1 MSERPT
7 PGPVAPVPS
16 RPRAALAPEPG
27 TEPPRHGVTT
37 GFLARRLGVS
47 PTTLRSWDRR
57 YGLGPAVRAEG
68 RQRRWSPDDVA
79 MLQDMCRLTAAGV
92 PPAEAARAAI
102 ERARG
107 RAAAEVTVVPPTARA
122 DDVDNAEPAGSPTT
136 AEPPT
141 SAGPSE
147 PAGPP
152 TLATPPE
159 PATSRALLPPPELAD
174 LPSLDAP
181 RGLAAPPERA
191 APSGRA
197 RRGRLPASALP
208 LGDVRQECRG
218 VARAAVRLD
227 AAAVQEQ
234 LRAVVRAH
242 GLVVAWEGVMA
253 PTLRAVGRKWESSGD
268 RYVEVEHL
276 LSWHISTTL
285 RHVYLSAPPPG
296 EAAPVLLACLPD
308 EHHTLPLEALAAA
321 LAERHVPVLML
332 GGAVP
337 AEALEGAV
345 RRVAPAAVALWA
357 QSRPTAALS
366 LAQRVAA
373 TRWGIRG
380 ARRHSP
386 VLLCGPGWG
395 RRTPEELLR
404 PSGLHDAVTTLVPLS
419 ASTRP

>member
-1 MSERPT
+1 MSDRPT
-7 PGPVAPVPS
+7 AEP
-16 RPRAALAPEPG
+16 APEL
-27 TEPPRHGVTT
+27 PRHGVTT

-79 MLQDMCRLTAAGV
+79 MLQEMCRLTAAGV
-92 PPAEAARAAI
+92 PPAEAARAAL

-107 RAAAEVTVVPPTARA
+107 KAAEGTVVPPGARPG
-122 DDVDNAEPAGSPTT
+122 DVDTAALPA
-136 AEPPT
+136 PP
-141 SAGPSE
+141 
-147 PAGPP
+147 
-152 TLATPPE
+152 L
-159 PATSRALLPPPELAD
+159 R
-174 LPSLDAP
+174 AP
-181 RGLAAPPERA
+181 RGHH
-191 APSGRA
+191 
-197 RRGRLPASALP
+197 PASALP

-218 VARAAVRLD
+218 LARAAVRLD
-227 AAAVQEQ
+227 AVAVQEQ
-234 LRAVVRAH
+234 LSAVVRDH
-242 GLVVAWEGVMA
+242 GLVVAWEEVMV

-285 RHVYLSAPPPG
+285 RHAHLSAPRPAG

-308 EHHTLPLEALAAA
+308 EHHTLPLEALGAA

-337 AEALEGAV
+337 AEALDGAV

-357 QSRPTAALS
+357 QSRSTVGLP
-366 LAQRVAA
+366 LAQHIAA
-373 TRWGIRG
+373 ARWGIRG

-404 PSGLHDAVTTLVPLS
+404 PSGLRDAVTTLVPLS
-419 ASTRP
+419 AATRP

>member
-1 MSERPT
+1 MAQRPT
-7 PGPVAPVPS
+7 PGF
-16 RPRAALAPEPG
+16 LAPAPEQVA
-27 TEPPRHGVTT
+27 ELPRHRVTT

-68 RQRRWSPDDVA
+68 RQRRWSPEDVA
-79 MLQDMCRLTAAGV
+79 MLQEMCRLTATGV
-92 PPAEAARAAI
+92 PPAEAARAAM

-107 RAAAEVTVVPPTARA
+107 QVGEVPRSTVVPPAARPG
-122 DDVDNAEPAGSPTT
+122 DVGVPAP
-136 AEPPT
+136 
-141 SAGPSE
+141 
-147 PAGPP
+147 
-152 TLATPPE
+152 
-159 PATSRALLPPPELAD
+159 
-174 LPSLDAP
+174 
-181 RGLAAPPERA
+181 AAPA
-191 APSGRA
+191 VRA
-197 RRGRLPASALP
+197 RRGHPPASALP

-218 VARAAVRLD
+218 LARAAVRLD

-234 LRAVVRAH
+234 LLAVVGAY
-242 GLVVAWEGVMA
+242 GLVVAWEEVMA

-276 LSWHISTTL
+276 LSWYISTTL
-285 RHVYLSAPPPG
+285 RHMYLSTPGPAG

-321 LAERHVPVLML
+321 LAERRVPVLML

-337 AEALEGAV
+337 AEAMDAAV

-357 QSRPTAALS
+357 QSRATAGLA
-366 LAQRVAA
+366 LAQHIAA

-380 ARRHSP
+380 ARRQSP

-395 RRTPEELLR
+395 RRTPEELPR
-404 PSGLHDAVTTLVPLS
+404 PSGLQDAVTMLVPLS